1 MFKISLL
8 AKWSN
13 LEVYPDLCKGQS
25 GLFLLPRAAFTE
37 MSCLQQYAMVQFIW
51 LPERYYQTGDAA
63 LENAV
68 LHEMENGKKENKT
81 YTRDF
86 YQAPAESLLNRIV

>member
-1 MFKISLL
+1 MSKISLL

-13 LEVYPDLCKGQS
+13 LEMYPELCKGQS
-25 GLFLLPRAAFTE
+25 GLFLLPWAAITE
-37 MSCLQQYAMVQFIW
+37 MSCLPQYEVVQFSW
-51 LPERYYQTGDAA
+51 LPERYYQTGDTA

-68 LHEMENGKKENKT
+68 LHEMENGKKENKI

-86 YQAPAESLLNRIV
+86 YQAPAVSPLNRIV